1 MMNQRAVSPVGS
13 RTMSSDHPLEPK
25 GRAARASPPN
35 RFEKVHVE
43 PDYEQL
49 EHDEEFLDGLGRR
62 ETEFL
67 PDTSQSIISENDS
80 PDVPFRYS
88 LNPYRGCEHGCA
100 YCYARPTHEY
110 LGLNAGL
117 DFESKIF
124 VKHRAPELFRE
135 FLARDRW
142 QSELIAMS
150 GVTDCYQPAERQ
162 FRLTRACLEVALE
175 ARQPIG
181 IITKNA
187 LVLRD
192 LNLLSEMAR
201 LNLVHV
207 HLSVTS
213 LDEELA
219 RTMEPRTSRPT
230 ARLRAIESLTAAGV
244 PASAMLAPV
253 VPGLNDN
260 ELPALLAAVAKAG
273 AIKAGFTLV
282 RLPLAVAPIF
292 TDWLERTQPTRAAR
306 VEGLIRAT
314 RGGKLNSSQFGERMH
329 GSGQIAEQIEQTFR
343 VFARKYQLD
352 RPMPALDFTRFRPP
366 MPISGQL
373 RLF

>member
-1 MMNQRAVSPVGS
+1 MGDRSQNRG
-13 RTMSSDHPLEPK
+13 PK
-25 GRAARASPPN
+25 GRAAQSSPPN
-35 RFEKVHVE
+35 RFVKVHAE
-43 PDYEQL
+43 PDFDQL
-49 EHDEEFLDGLGRR
+49 ERDEGFLDELGTLN
-62 ETEFL
+62 TEFL
-67 PDTSQSIISENDS
+67 PDTSKTIISENDS

-110 LGLNAGL
+110 FGLNAGL

-124 VKHRAPELFRE
+124 VKERAPELFRA

-150 GVTDCYQPAERQ
+150 GVTDCYQPAERR

-192 LNLLSEMAR
+192 LDVLREMAR

-213 LDEELA
+213 LDEELV
-219 RTMEPRTSRPT
+219 RTMEPRTSRPA
-230 ARLRAIESLTAAGV
+230 ARLRAIAALRAANV
-244 PASAMLAPV
+244 PASAMVAPII
-253 VPGLNDN
+253 PGLNDS
-260 ELPALLAAVAKAG
+260 EVPALLAAAAEAG
-273 AIKAGFTLV
+273 AIKAGYTLV

-292 TDWLERTQPTRAAR
+292 TDWLARAQPTRAAR
-306 VEGLIRAT
+306 VESLVRAT
-314 RGGKLNSSQFGERMH
+314 RGGKLNSSQFGERMR
-329 GSGQIAEQIEQTFR
+329 GSGLIAEQIDQTFR
-343 VFARKYQLD
+343 LFARKHNLD
-352 RPMPALDFTRFRPP
+352 RPMPELDYSQFRPP
-366 MPISGQL
+366 VPESGQL

>member
-1 MMNQRAVSPVGS
+1 MSERKHD
-13 RTMSSDHPLEPK
+13 RTPK
-25 GRAARASPPN
+25 GRAAQSSPPN

-43 PDYEQL
+43 PDFEQF
-49 EHDEEFLDGLGRR
+49 EHDEDFLEELGTLH
-62 ETEFL
+62 TEFL
-67 PDTSQSIISENDS
+67 PDISQSIISENDS

-110 LGLNAGL
+110 FGLNAGL

-124 VKHRAPELFRE
+124 VKDRAPELFRE

-150 GVTDCYQPAERQ
+150 GVTDCYQPAERR

-192 LNLLSEMAR
+192 LDLLRDMAR

-219 RTMEPRTSRPT
+219 RTMEPRTSRP
-230 ARLRAIESLTAAGV
+230 AVRLRAMATLTAAGV
-244 PASAMLAPV
+244 PTSVMVAPIIPGLTDMEIPAILASAAAA
-253 VPGLNDN
+253 G
-260 ELPALLAAVAKAG
+260 ALKAG
-273 AIKAGFTLV
+273 YTLV
-282 RLPLAVAPIF
+282 RLPLAVSPIF
-292 TDWLERTQPTRAAR
+292 TDWLHALSPRGRPRRRPDSRNAR
-306 VEGLIRAT
+306 R
-314 RGGKLNSSQFGERMH
+314 
-329 GSGQIAEQIEQTFR
+329 QTEFL
-343 VFARKYQLD
+343 AI
-352 RPMPALDFTRFRPP
+352 P
-366 MPISGQL
+366 
-373 RLF
+373 

>member
-1 MMNQRAVSPVGS
+1 MSADNLNRA
-13 RTMSSDHPLEPK
+13 PK
-25 GRAARASPPN
+25 GRAAQSSPPN
-35 RFEKVHVE
+35 RFEKVHRE

-49 EHDEEFLDGLGRR
+49 EHDAEFLEELGTST
-62 ETEFL
+62 TEFL

-135 FLARDRW
+135 FLGRDRW

-150 GVTDCYQPAERQ
+150 GVTDCYQPAERR

-187 LVLRD
+187 LVIRD
-192 LNLLSEMAR
+192 VDLLAEMAR

-213 LDEELA
+213 QDEELA
-219 RTMEPRTSRPT
+219 RTMEPRTSRPA
-230 ARLRAIESLTAAGV
+230 ARLRAIAALTAAGI
-244 PASAMLAPV
+244 PASAMIAPII
-253 VPGLNDN
+253 PGLNDS
-260 ELPALLAAVAKAG
+260 EIPTLLAAVASAG
-273 AIKAGFTLV
+273 AIKAGYTLV

-292 TDWLERTQPTRAAR
+292 TDWLKRTQPTRAVR

-314 RGGKLNSSQFGERMH
+314 RSGKLNSSQFGERMR
-329 GSGQIAEQIEQTFR
+329 GSGQIAEQIDQTFHL
-343 VFARKYQLD
+343 FARKYNLD
-352 RPMPALDFTRFRPP
+352 RPMPELDYSQFRPP
-366 MPISGQL
+366 AAKSGQL

>member
-1 MMNQRAVSPVGS
+1 MLPDKPTR
-13 RTMSSDHPLEPK
+13 PK
-25 GRAARASPPN
+25 GRAAHSSPPN

-49 EHDEEFLDGLGRR
+49 EHDEEFLEALGTRP
-62 ETEFL
+62 TEFL
-67 PDTSQSIISENDS
+67 PDTSQTIISENDS

-110 LGLNAGL
+110 FGLNAGL

-162 FRLTRACLEVALE
+162 FRLTRGCLEVALE
-175 ARQPIG
+175 ARQPMG

-192 LNLLSEMAR
+192 LDLLGEMAR

-219 RTMEPRTSRPT
+219 RTMEPRTSRPA
-230 ARLRAIESLTAAGV
+230 ARLRAITALTAAGV
-244 PASAMLAPV
+244 PTSAMVAPV
-253 VPGLNDN
+253 IPGLNDS
-260 ELPALLAAVAKAG
+260 EIPALLAALAAAG
-273 AIKAGFTLV
+273 AIKAGYTLV
-282 RLPLAVAPIF
+282 RLPLAVA
-292 TDWLERTQPTRAAR
+292 AAR
-306 VEGLIRAT
+306 ELVLRTCSERA
-314 RGGKLNSSQFGERMH
+314 RRDDASSHESH
-329 GSGQIAEQIEQTFR
+329 
-343 VFARKYQLD
+343 V
-352 RPMPALDFTRFRPP
+352 
-366 MPISGQL
+366 
-373 RLF
+373 RL

>member
-1 MMNQRAVSPVGS
+1 MNDR
-13 RTMSSDHPLEPK
+13 SDNRGPK
-25 GRAARASPPN
+25 GRAAQNSPPN
-35 RFEKVHVE
+35 RFEKIHAV
-43 PDYEQL
+43 PNYEQL
-49 EHDEEFLDGLGRR
+49 EHDEDFLEELGILH
-62 ETEFL
+62 TEFL
-67 PDTSQSIISENDS
+67 PDTSRSIVAENDS

-110 LGLNAGL
+110 FGLNAGL

-124 VKHRAPELFRE
+124 VKEQAPELFRE

-150 GVTDCYQPAERQ
+150 GVTDCYQPAERR

-181 IITKNA
+181 IVTKNA

-192 LNLLSEMAR
+192 LDILREMAR

-230 ARLRAIESLTAAGV
+230 ARLRAIAALTAVGI
-244 PASAMLAPV
+244 PASAMVAPII
-253 VPGLNDN
+253 PGLNDS
-260 ELPALLAAVAKAG
+260 EIPALLGAVAEAGALKAG
-273 AIKAGFTLV
+273 YILV

-292 TDWLERTQPTRAAR
+292 TDWLARTQPTRAAR
-306 VEGLIRAT
+306 VESLIRST
-314 RGGKLNSSQFGERMH
+314 RSGKLNSSQFGERMR
-329 GSGQIAEQIEQTFR
+329 GSGLIAEQIDQAFR
-343 VFARKYQLD
+343 LFARKHNLD
-352 RPMPALDFTRFRPP
+352 RAMPELDYTQFRAPAP
-366 MPISGQL
+366 KSGQL

>member
-1 MMNQRAVSPVGS
+1 
-13 RTMSSDHPLEPK
+13 
-25 GRAARASPPN
+25 
-35 RFEKVHVE
+35 
-43 PDYEQL
+43 
-49 EHDEEFLDGLGRR
+49 
-62 ETEFL
+62 
-67 PDTSQSIISENDS
+67 
-80 PDVPFRYS
+80 VPFRYS

-150 GVTDCYQPAERQ
+150 GVTDCYQPAERR

-192 LNLLSEMAR
+192 LKLLIELAR

-213 LDEELA
+213 LDEDLA
-219 RTMEPRTSRPT
+219 RTMEPRTSRPA
-230 ARLRAIESLTAAGV
+230 ARLRAIESLAAAGV

-253 VPGLNDN
+253 VPGLNDK
-260 ELPALLAAVAKAG
+260 EVPALLAAVAKAG
-273 AIKAGFTLV
+273 AIKAGYTLV

-292 TDWLERTQPTRAAR
+292 TDWLARTQPTRAAR

-314 RGGKLNSSQFGERMH
+314 RGGKLNSSQFGERMR
-329 GSGQIAEQIEQTFR
+329 GSGQIAEQIDQTFC
-343 VFARKYQLD
+343 VFARKYNLD
-352 RPMPALDFTRFRPP
+352 GTMPALDYSRFRPP
-366 MPISGQL
+366 PPISGQL

>member
-1 MMNQRAVSPVGS
+1 MSHQGDERA
-13 RTMSSDHPLEPK
+13 PK
-25 GRAARASPPN
+25 GRAAQSSPPN
-35 RFEKVHVE
+35 RFEKVHAE
-43 PDYEQL
+43 PDFDQL
-49 EHDEEFLDGLGRR
+49 EHDEDFLEEPRTLN
-62 ETEFL
+62 TEFL
-67 PDTSQSIISENDS
+67 PDTSKSIISENDS

-110 LGLNAGL
+110 FGLNAGL

-124 VKHRAPELFRE
+124 VKERAPDLFRE

-150 GVTDCYQPAERQ
+150 GVTDCYQPAERR

-175 ARQPIG
+175 SRQPIG

-192 LNLLSEMAR
+192 LDLLREMAR

-213 LDEELA
+213 LDEDLV
-219 RTMEPRTSRPT
+219 RTMEPRSSRPA
-230 ARLRAIESLTAAGV
+230 ARLRAIAALTAAGV
-244 PASAMLAPV
+244 PAAAMMAPII
-253 VPGLNDN
+253 PGLNDS
-260 ELPALLAAVAKAG
+260 EIPALLAAVAAAG
-273 AIKAGFTLV
+273 SIKAGYILV
-282 RLPLAVAPIF
+282 RLPLAVSPIF
-292 TDWLERTQPTRAAR
+292 TDWLARTQPTRAAR
-306 VEGLIRAT
+306 VDGLIRAT
-314 RGGKLNSSQFGERMH
+314 RGGKLNSSQFGERMR
-329 GSGQIAEQIEQTFR
+329 GSGLIAEQIDQTFR
-343 VFARKYQLD
+343 LFARKHHLD
-352 RPMPALDFTRFRPP
+352 RPMPDLDYTQFRPP
-366 MPISGQL
+366 VPKSGQL

>member
-1 MMNQRAVSPVGS
+1 LKYRI
-13 RTMSSDHPLEPK
+13 D
-25 GRAARASPPN
+25 AST
-35 RFEKVHVE
+35 RK
-43 PDYEQL
+43 
-49 EHDEEFLDGLGRR
+49 
-62 ETEFL
+62 
-67 PDTSQSIISENDS
+67 IITRNES
-80 PDVPFRYS
+80 PDISFDRS
-88 LNPYRGCEHGCA
+88 INPYRGCEHGCA

-110 LGLNAGL
+110 FGLNAGL

-124 VKHRAPELFRE
+124 VKERAPDLFRE

-150 GVTDCYQPAERQ
+150 GVTDCYQPAERR
-162 FRLTRACLEVALE
+162 FRLTRQCLEVALE

-192 LNLLSEMAR
+192 LDLLRAMAR
-201 LNLVHV
+201 LSLVHV

-219 RTMEPRTSRPT
+219 RTMEPRTSRPA
-230 ARLRAIESLTAAGV
+230 ARLRTIEALVAAGV
-244 PASAMLAPV
+244 PTSVMVAPII
-253 VPGLNDN
+253 PGLNDS
-260 ELPALLAAVAKAG
+260 EIPAILAAAAKAG
-273 AIKAGFTLV
+273 AIKAGYTLV

-292 TDWLERTQPTRAAR
+292 TDWLTRTQPTRAAR

-314 RGGKLNSSQFGERMH
+314 RGGKLNSSRFGERMK
-329 GSGQIAEQIEQTFR
+329 GSGLIAEQIHQTFR
-343 VFARKYQLD
+343 LFARKHDLD
-352 RPMPALDFTRFRPP
+352 RAMPELDFTQFRPP
-366 MPISGQL
+366 ASKSGQL